1 MLLVLHHLHKVLQ
14 PFLLCWL
21 KKDVES
27 ELPDKVEKVIKCK
40 MSGLQYQ
47 LYQQMKKY
55 GILFDKEVK
64 G

>member
-1 MLLVLHHLHKVLQ
+1 LLH
-14 PFLLCWL
+14 WL
-21 KKDVES
+21 KKDIES
-27 ELPDKVEKVIKCK
+27 ELPNKVEKAIKCK